1 MSRAAYNK
9 GIIDAVEAILRKLDS
24 KREIELK
31 STNGSVD
38 VIRVL
43 SQIIEDIES
52 SKVTL
57 D

>member
-9 GIIDAVEAILRKLDS
+9 GIMDAVEAILRKLDS